1 MDKFKWELLIAC
13 FLLGACTAS
22 FVLFLF
28 CDINVHRKN
37 NWAAMLN
44 RILMWIPRLWYPLI
58 LILSTV
64 YVCCNFSDCLNFQF
78 FSDFQG
84 DNLIFIVC
92 LLLWILPLFDKF
104 EIFGANFKL
113 RWQNEVSQ
121 KAADEAIRMQG
132 ANGAEQLENM
142 INEQE
147 GKGHVE

>member
-1 MDKFKWELLIAC
+1 M
-13 FLLGACTAS
+13 
-22 FVLFLF
+22 
-28 CDINVHRKN
+28 
-37 NWAAMLN
+37 
-44 RILMWIPRLWYPLI
+44 
-58 LILSTV
+58 
-64 YVCCNFSDCLNFQF
+64 
-78 FSDFQG
+78 
-84 DNLIFIVC
+84 
-92 LLLWILPLFDKF
+92 KF